1 MDPFNIILGIVAL
14 GASFIAGAWY
24 QARTE
29 DQLFEEVLKVIR
41 SDLEAL
47 ERMRVAEEAATNDGS
62 SS

>member
-41 SDLEAL
+41 ADLEAL
-47 ERMRVAEEAATNDGS
+47 EAANAGTEPVKDGS